1 MDINAIFICIFF
13 KFLLLFCLNYGII
26 ILRYRMRERWQLLCQ
41 RKSPIIWY
49 GSTRFQKSKSAQ
61 ASRVSTVRRFVFLAE
76 TPATTKDGEVIEGK
90 FNVALAERA
99 KVLFKSEEDAKAVAE
114 TFGDKCSYDEKNP
127 RAFVVDSAALKERVN
142 TERINYAKAHAGAER
157 RVPETPTAGE
167 MEQQAEEQAE
177 V

>member
-1 MDINAIFICIFF
+1 MSEKKPNNMVWINKISEKQISAGVDGKYGPSVRIPCGDGKFGQAFIAA
-13 KFLLLFCLNYGII
+13 K
-26 ILRYRMRERWQLLCQ
+26 
-41 RKSPIIWY
+41 
-49 GSTRFQKSKSAQ
+49 
-61 ASRVSTVRRFVFLAE
+61 
-76 TPATTKDGEVIEGK
+76 TPATTKDGDVIEGK

-142 TERINYAKAHAGAER
+142 TERINYAKSHAGAER

-167 MEQQAEEQAE
+167 TEPQAEEQAE

>member
-1 MDINAIFICIFF
+1 M
-13 KFLLLFCLNYGII
+13 G
-26 ILRYRMRERWQLLCQ
+26 
-41 RKSPIIWY
+41 
-49 GSTRFQKSKSAQ
+49 
-61 ASRVSTVRRFVFLAE
+61 
-76 TPATTKDGEVIEGK
+76 
-90 FNVALAERA
+90 ERA

-142 TERINYAKAHAGAER
+142 TERINYAKSHAGAER

-167 MEQQAEEQAE
+167 TEPQAEEQAE